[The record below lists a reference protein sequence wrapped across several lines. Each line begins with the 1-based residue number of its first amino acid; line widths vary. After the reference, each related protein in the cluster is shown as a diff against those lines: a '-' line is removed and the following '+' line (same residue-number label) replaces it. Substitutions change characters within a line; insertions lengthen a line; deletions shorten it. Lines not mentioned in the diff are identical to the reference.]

1 MGPALI
7 ALLSTLSAAMV
18 YFIYLW
24 IFEKPCSLQI
34 FNSFCISGA
43 FHWFPFTIVAYA
55 TMHNTAPSSA
65 LNFSISVA
73 VSYLAHGLILSFL
86 TCTLNSI
93 LSKTQVG
100 KKPTIRTWFRHRIVI
115 SSHQRFDKFISGTEA
130 FCIYLRLM
138 GAKIGQHCSIRAINS
153 ISNPELISIGDGVHL
168 VDFSRIIPGFYFL
181 HWVYLWRN

>member
-1 MGPALI
+1 MFNSLADANLLSFLWWLQDKMIRKKAGRTHENKEAVLYMV

-130 FCIYLRLM
+130 FCIYL
-138 GAKIGQHCSIRAINS
+138 
-153 ISNPELISIGDGVHL
+153 
-168 VDFSRIIPGFYFL
+168 
-181 HWVYLWRN
+181 